1 MFDSESYKKI
11 LVLAPHTDDGEL
23 GAGGSIAKWIE
34 QGKEVVYVAF
44 SSCSN
49 TPLEG
54 FPKNILLTEVKAA
67 TKILGIEEKNLYT
80 LEYEVR
86 NFFKHRQEI
95 LDDMIKIKKSFDPQ
109 VVLIPSNN
117 DLHQDHQ
124 IIYQEGI
131 RAYKDRTV
139 LSYEMPWNNLTFNNI
154 CFSCLEERHMKKKK
168 EALCEYKS
176 QSKRKYLN
184 ERFIESQMRFRG
196 VQVGV
201 EFAEVFE
208 VQRLIF

>member
-1 MFDSESYKKI
+1 MFDSGSYKKI

-49 TPLEG
+49 TLLDN

-67 TKILGIEEKNLYT
+67 TKILGIAEKNLYT
-80 LEYEVR
+80 LEYEAR
-86 NFFKHRQEI
+86 NFFRHRQEI
-95 LDDMIKIKKSFDPQ
+95 LDDMINIKRNFDPQ
-109 VVLIPSNN
+109 VVLVPSNN

-124 IIYQEGI
+124 IICQEGI

-139 LSYEMPWNNLTFNNI
+139 LSYEMPWNNLTFNNV

-168 EALCEYKS
+168 EALREYKS

-184 ERFIESQMRFRG
+184 EEFIESQMRFRG
-196 VQVGV
+196 VQIGV
-201 EFAEVFE
+201 DLAEVFE
-208 VQRLIF
+208 VQRFIF